1 MTDAD
6 RTSLPVHARPPGKAP
21 VGRAVPLAIYKV
33 GRRVAQGLV
42 GLAVCEL
49 IWEMLRTTGVLS
61 PAAAP
66 SAQSVARAFVRG
78 ISDGALVEVTIQTV
92 QIWAVSTCLA
102 LLVGVALGLVI
113 GMSRWADALTKP
125 LFEILRPIPAV
136 AVLPV
141 AIITLGIGP
150 SMQIPIA
157 AYGAMWPLL
166 YGARAGVTEAD
177 PMWSDACRSF
187 GIAKWSYV
195 RRVVLPAALPSI
207 LTGLR
212 IAVVVSLAVSVGVEL
227 VMEGGGG
234 LGQY

>member
-1 MTDAD
+1 MRYDRRRQNKLARACAPSRESARGAGCAPRDIQGRSSGCPGASWPRGVRADLGDASHNR
-6 RTSLPVHARPPGKAP
+6 RTQSG
-21 VGRAVPLAIYKV
+21 GCAI
-33 GRRVAQGLV
+33 G
-42 GLAVCEL
+42 AVC
-49 IWEMLRTTGVLS
+49 G
-61 PAAAP
+61 
-66 SAQSVARAFVRG
+66 
-78 ISDGALVEVTIQTV
+78 
-92 QIWAVSTCLA
+92 TC
-102 LLVGVALGLVI
+102 I
-113 GMSRWADALTKP
+113 CQ
-125 LFEILRPIPAV
+125 RPIPAV